1 MWQIDPSGRMKDRFY
16 FKAYESGH
24 MMYLRAEDLAKSNDD
39 IREFISNSKTLG
51 NPAKY

>member
-1 MWQIDPSGRMKDRFY
+1 
-16 FKAYESGH
+16 

-51 NPAKY
+51 NAAKY